1 MNSEVIKREELK
13 LKSKLVI
20 KIGTSTLSFA
30 SGRLNLQRI
39 EKLAEYLCKLTK
51 SGKKVVLVS
60 SGAIGVGAG
69 RLGMTEKPKNL
80 NAKQALAAIGQA
92 ELIKIYQRFF
102 ERYDQKVAQVLLTKD
117 VMTDDVKNK
126 NAKNTLNKLLDMGI
140 IPIINENDTI
150 STDEILFGDNDTLSA
165 NVATLVQAELLI
177 MLSDID
183 GLYSDNP
190 KNNPDAKKISFVDSI
205 TPEIESISNDTDSSF
220 GTGGMV
226 TKILAAKICFESGI
240 DSIITNGKDP
250 SILFSI
256 LDGDDVGTLFSAN
269 QKKLS

>member
-1 MNSEVIKREELK
+1 MEGELKQREELK
-13 LKSKLVI
+13 MKSKIVI

-39 EKLAEYLCKLTK
+39 EKLVDYLCKLRE
-51 SGKKVVLVS
+51 SGKKVILVS

-69 RLGMTEKPKNL
+69 RLGMTEKPKNMS
-80 NAKQALAAIGQA
+80 AKQALAAIGQA

-102 ERYDQKVAQVLLTKD
+102 DRYNQNVAQVLLTKD
-117 VMTDDVKNK
+117 VMIDDVKNK
-126 NAKNTLNKLLDMGI
+126 NAKNTLNTLLDMGI

-150 STDEILFGDNDTLSA
+150 STDEILFGDNDSLSA
-165 NVATLVQAELLI
+165 NVATLIQADLLI

-183 GLYSDNP
+183 GLYSENP
-190 KNNPDAKKISFVDSI
+190 KNNPNAEKISFVNEI

-240 DSIITNGKDP
+240 DSVITNGKDP
-250 SILFSI
+250 AILFQI
-256 LDGDDVGTLFSAN
+256 LEGQNVGTLFSVN
-269 QKKLS
+269 QK

>member
-1 MNSEVIKREELK
+1 MGNELKHREELK
-13 LKSKLVI
+13 KKSKVVI

-39 EKLAEYLCKLTK
+39 EQLVEHLCALRK

-69 RLGMTEKPKNL
+69 RLGMTEKPKEL
-80 NAKQALAAIGQA
+80 SAKQALAAVGQA

-102 ERYDQKVAQVLLTKD
+102 ERHDQKVAQVLLTKD
-117 VMTDDVKNK
+117 VMTDDVKNT
-126 NAKNTLNKLLDMGI
+126 NAKNTINNLLDMEI

-165 NVATLVQAELLI
+165 NVATLIHADLLI

-183 GLYSDNP
+183 GLFSENP
-190 KNNPDAKKISFVDSI
+190 KINPNAEKISFVDTI
-205 TPEIESISNDTDSSF
+205 TPEIENLSKDTDSSF

-226 TKILAAKICFESGI
+226 TKIWAAKICFESGI
-240 DSIITNGKDP
+240 SSVITNGKDP
-250 SILFSI
+250 KVMFQILNGEDI
-256 LDGDDVGTLFSAN
+256 GTLFSAHH
-269 QKKLS
+269 KILS

>member
-1 MNSEVIKREELK
+1 MINELKQREELK
-13 LKSKLVI
+13 MKSKLVI

-39 EKLAEYLCKLTK
+39 EKLVDRLCKLRET
-51 SGKKVVLVS
+51 GKKVVLVS

-80 NAKQALAAIGQA
+80 SAKQALAAVGQA

-102 ERYDQKVAQVLLTKD
+102 DRYDQKVAQVLLTKD
-117 VMTDDVKNK
+117 VMTDSIKNA
-126 NAKNTLNKLLDMGI
+126 NAKNTLNTLLDMGI

-150 STDEILFGDNDTLSA
+150 STDEIIFGDNDTLSA
-165 NVATLVQAELLI
+165 NVANLIQADLLI

-190 KNNPDAKKISFVDSI
+190 KTNPEAKKISFVDSI

-250 SILFSI
+250 AVLFQILE
-256 LDGDDVGTLFSAN
+256 GENVGTLFSAN
-269 QKKLS
+269 QK